1 MASGKGLN
9 FGKFTWESDAC
20 LTGSAW
26 YGQAL
31 KWWLLSHVAA
41 RVSGGM
47 AGWEKR
53 QGCVLMAIACLGT
66 CFVASGSL
74 WAHGLT

>member
-20 LTGSAW
+20 LTGCAW

-31 KWWLLSHVAA
+31 KWWLLSHIAA

-53 QGCVLMAIACLGT
+53 QGVC
-66 CFVASGSL
+66 
-74 WAHGLT
+74 